1 MGLSEEEI
9 NEVMK
14 QDNLGGRSMSSQ
26 RPSFCPTSEAFS
38 NKSNVLL
45 RGVGVCVCG
54 APMHPMRLDH
64 LCAMYPAVTLPGSL
78 AAGTCGALVLS
89 AQGEL

>member
-1 MGLSEEEI
+1 MYLVNIKAPLHKGGKSRSVLLSHI
-9 NEVMK
+9 
-14 QDNLGGRSMSSQ
+14 GG
-26 RPSFCPTSEAFS
+26 FS

-45 RGVGVCVCG
+45 RGVSVCVCG

>member
-1 MGLSEEEI
+1 MYFVNIKAALHIRREI
-9 NEVMK
+9 SQCPFVPHRRLFK
-14 QDNLGGRSMSSQ
+14 QVKCVAAWRQ
-26 RPSFCPTSEAFS
+26 
-38 NKSNVLL
+38 
-45 RGVGVCVCG
+45 CVCG